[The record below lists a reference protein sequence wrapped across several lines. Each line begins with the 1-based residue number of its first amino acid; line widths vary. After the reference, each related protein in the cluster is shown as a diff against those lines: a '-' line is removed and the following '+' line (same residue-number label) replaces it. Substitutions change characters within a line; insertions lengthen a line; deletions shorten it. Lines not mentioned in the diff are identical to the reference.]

1 MHPVCFFCVRRAS
14 GNGLFAEGEAGGPVT
29 NGNAA
34 SGRRPHPPKE
44 ERLSEH
50 DRSDRCARMDLV
62 RLRRRDHRRPE
73 LIFVSQRRR
82 VGGWRQKEKPLLY
95 NVFHIGDQIMR
106 VGHCNV
112 SSAAEVHRLI
122 KSETGSQVNPHFFHL
137 LPPFTFSDRF
147 LMIQIE
153 FIVRRVPFGRVF
165 HLLRESE
172 GQSVGIVT
180 EGSTAEIREVVPGGI
195 AALAGLSPLAVSPL
209 SSSFCTWTL
218 TEINGRP
225 LNLCSKEGEAR
236 DRLNAVGK
244 AITILVQPT
253 DFVKALKKQLKSLRG
268 YKDYLLG

>member
-1 MHPVCFFCVRRAS
+1 MGYS
-14 GNGLFAEGEAGGPVT
+14 L
-29 NGNAA
+29 
-34 SGRRPHPPKE
+34 KE
-44 ERLSEH
+44 RQV
-50 DRSDRCARMDLV
+50 A
-62 RLRRRDHRRPE
+62 RLRMEMQHPAGVRILLKKKDCLNTIA
-73 LIFVSQRRR
+73 LIDALGWTW

-122 KSETGSQVNPHFFHL
+122 KSETGSQ
-137 LPPFTFSDRF
+137 
-147 LMIQIE
+147 IE

-165 HLLRESE
+165 HLLLESE